1 MINKTINKNYLSF
14 KSIFAY
20 KYLDKIYKDKS
31 GIIYTLYSEKLNL
44 LEVGFTKSN
53 RTLETILSD
62 NKFILLDKK
71 EGEYM
76 DLNLVKETLK
86 QLGLKLLD
94 KKYYR
99 FSNLTIRHLNLLG
112 WPIGNSIYKQRKIR
126 KLFF

>member
-1 MINKTINKNYLSF
+1 MINKTINKNSLGL
-14 KSIFAY
+14 KSIFDY
-20 KYLDKIYKDKS
+20 KYLDKIYKHKS

-44 LEVGFTKSN
+44 IEVGFTKN
-53 RTLETILSD
+53 NKTLETILLK

-76 DLNLVKETLK
+76 DLNLIKETLK

-94 KKYYR
+94 KKYYK
-99 FSNLTIRHLNLLG
+99 FSNLTIRRLSLLG
-112 WPIGNSIYKQRKIR
+112 WPTGNSICKQRKIK